1 MQQHSTV
8 FPAAALWRL
17 CVALLFTETRS
28 SSRRR
33 THPAEN
39 LGPVTTHVKMSR
51 HSFSHTSVPPPTFSH
66 LPSSL
71 TWKTLPSQ
79 RPGRRPVNEDS
90 GNERRQHSGRREG
103 TRMGGRHL
111 CVCLYVILL
120 GVSGVAELSGP
131 DPKMNDDGEGDDVWV
146 ELLPVQLVDTHRA
159 RFLEGRKKPAQ

>member
-1 MQQHSTV
+1 MASLCGITIHRNPQQLPQADAPSGKPGTRDNACENVTPLV
-8 FPAAALWRL
+8 FSYF
-17 CVALLFTETRS
+17 CS
-28 SSRRR
+28 
-33 THPAEN
+33 
-39 LGPVTTHVKMSR
+39 
-51 HSFSHTSVPPPTFSH
+51 PPTFSH

-79 RPGRRPVNEDS
+79 CPGRAPVNEDS

-131 DPKMNDDGEGDDVWV
+131 DPKMNDNGEGDDVWV

-159 RFLEGRKKPAQ
+159 RFLEGRKSQRSES